1 MNWEEIRGNWSEL
14 KGKLR
19 TQWGKLT
26 DQDIEYIGGARDRLI
41 GALKQRY
48 GYEKERA
55 LKEADDW
62 IAKLETMI
70 SKERRHD
77 DERRS

>member
-1 MNWEEIRGNWSEL
+1 MNWEEVRGSWSEL

-26 DQDIEYIGGARDRLI
+26 DQDIEFIGGAKDRLI

-55 LKEADDW
+55 SKEADDW
-62 IAKLETMI
+62 IAKLETKI
-70 SKERRHD
+70 SKEPPRNED
-77 DERRS
+77 RRS